1 MDIRLHG
8 RGGQGVRFAAKILAR
23 ALFLSGFQTQD
34 FAIYGAERRGAPVT
48 SFVRSDKKTI
58 LERGYIFEPDVVV
71 LLDDTLNFSSVSGGL
86 KGIMLINSHRKPEY
100 FSKPSVVEQVSV
112 NICFARNFSKKF
124 SLNKKIYCI
133 DATQTAL
140 QTIGKPIANAAIIG
154 ALARLMNIDLNA
166 LETAMQIE
174 FEAERL
180 GEVSQKNIEAAKKCY
195 EAIK

>member
-8 RGGQGVRFAAKILAR
+8 RGGQGVRLAAKIIAR

-48 SFVRSDKKTI
+48 SFVRAAKKTI
-58 LERGYIFEPDVVV
+58 LERGYIFEPDIAVA
-71 LLDDTLNFSSVSGGL
+71 LDDTLNFSSMASGL
-86 KGIMLINSHRKPEY
+86 KSGFILANSHRKPEY
-100 FSKPSVVEQVSV
+100 
-112 NICFARNFSKKF
+112 FSKKF

-133 DATQTAL
+133 DATQIAL
-140 QTIGKPIANAAIIG
+140 QIIGKPIANAAIIG
-154 ALARLMNIDLNA
+154 ALAKLMHIDLKT
-166 LETAMQIE
+166 LETAVQIE
-174 FEAERL
+174 FEEERL